1 MCRRLD
7 SMIECLGACIKS
19 HVGVTVFLVN
29 LTLRAS
35 AQDKVVV
42 FEGLLLSMLCKSL
55 RLFEWIGIRSWS
67 SRVCACVG
75 SGAAGSVI
83 GSYLIINMVSLIQ
96 HVTA

>member
-1 MCRRLD
+1 MGRRLD
-7 SMIECLGACIKS
+7 SMIECLGACI
-19 HVGVTVFLVN
+19 VTCWSYRVFCTVN

-42 FEGLLLSMLCKSL
+42 LEGLLCKSL
-55 RLFEWIGIRSWS
+55 RLFEWIGIRGWS
-67 SRVCACVG
+67 RRGMCACVG

-83 GSYLIINMVSLIQ
+83 GSLIINRVSLIQ